1 MGRIRRQLT
10 RELKHGWNAFRD
22 APQDSSYGGGYS
34 QSPRS
39 NRSPAR
45 YFSDRSFVGSIYN
58 RLAVDFALIEFWHC
72 KLNEDGVA
80 VEIVADGLNRCFTL
94 DSNIDQNAFAMKV
107 DFAMTLFE
115 QGTACVVPIDC
126 DMDPLAS
133 SSYDIRDLRVG
144 TVAAWHPRKI
154 TMMVYDDRENDD
166 NGEPVNGGVVKQMTL
181 PKDMVMVVENPFYTV
196 MNEPNG
202 LLQRLITKLGILD
215 SIDEAAGS
223 GKLDLILQLPY
234 TVRGES
240 RQTQAQSRRDDL
252 RAQLKDDELGI
263 GYIDISEKVIQL
275 NRPIENKLLDQIEY
289 LGNAVMS
296 ELGIT
301 REIMNGTAS
310 RDTINNYYDRTIEP
324 IATTFALEAKR
335 KFLTKTAVTQ
345 KHSIEYY
352 RDPLKLIPIDE
363 LAEVAD
369 KLIRNAV
376 LTANEFRPKI
386 GYRPSSQ
393 PGADK
398 LINPNMPTSD
408 QPQATGADAAPPGD
422 GGADPLDK
430 VNSMLDGLIGD
441 LGTGDASG

>member
-1 MGRIRRQLT
+1 MGRIRRQISK
-10 RELKHGWNAFRD
+10 ELKHGWNAFRD
-22 APQDSSYGGGYS
+22 APQESSYGGGYS

-58 RLAVDFALIEFWHC
+58 RLAVDFALIEFNHC
-72 KLNEDGVA
+72 MLDEDGVA
-80 VEIVADGLNRCFTL
+80 TKIVKDGLNRCLTL

-126 DMDPLAS
+126 DMDPLKSA
-133 SSYDIRDLRVG
+133 SYDIQDLRVAR
-144 TVAAWHPRKI
+144 VAFWHPRKV
-154 TMMVYDDRENDD
+154 TMQVYDDREVDD
-166 NGEPVNGGVVKQMTL
+166 SGQPVNGGIVKQLTL
-181 PKDMVMVVENPFYTV
+181 PKQNVVVVENPFYSV

-202 LLQRLITKLGILD
+202 LLQRLMSKLGLLD
-215 SIDEAAGS
+215 ALDEAAGS

-240 RQTQAQSRRDDL
+240 RQAQAQKRRDDL

-263 GYIDISEKVIQL
+263 GYIDVSEKVVQL

-296 ELGIT
+296 ELGLT

-310 RDTINNYYDRTIEP
+310 RDVINNYYDRTIEP
-324 IATTFALEAKR
+324 IATSFALEIKR
-335 KFLTKTAVTQ
+335 KFLTKTAVTRG
-345 KHSIEYY
+345 HSIEFF
-352 RDPLKLIPIDE
+352 RDPLKNIPLSE

-386 GYRPSSQ
+386 GYRPSGQ

-398 LINPNMPTSD
+398 LVNPNMPDED
-408 QPQATGADAAPPGD
+408 QKASTGEEVTDAGLREPPD
-422 GGADPLDK
+422 
-430 VNSMLDGLIGD
+430 
-441 LGTGDASG
+441 GTGEDQG